1 MKRAQPLRFV
11 TVQGRSGVPIAAR
24 SGWLRAYLC
33 GDSRG
38 GESMRHVQ
46 HFVDEVR
53 TELNL
58 LFDNKESVGSQPSGD
73 CSTNHERQ
81 AFFDEDEQEKS
92 DDDSQGSQP
101 KRPSEPRVNQEFRA
115 VKVDGEEI
123 MASLA
128 HGTGI
133 VVGSDRETLQR
144 VMTILQKRIESHS
157 MPELRRR
164 KSRPVHDEN
173 KDRGGPIIWL
183 FRGTGSWQV
192 KYTGRDGKSHF
203 HSRGLSV
210 PLHHLNGILMTEPQR
225 KAAIQLRY
233 KAAQRY
239 FNDNDMSDAPRLVI
253 DEMDQT
259 VE

>member
-1 MKRAQPLRFV
+1 MKRAQPLQCV

-38 GESMRHVQ
+38 GDNMRHVEP
-46 HFVDEVR
+46 FVNEVR

-81 AFFDEDEQEKS
+81 ALLDQDEQEKS

-101 KRPSEPRVNQEFRA
+101 RRPSEPRVNQEFRA
-115 VKVDGEEI
+115 VKVDGVEI

-133 VVGSDRETLQR
+133 VVASDRDTLQR

-164 KSRPVHDEN
+164 KSRPVHDED
-173 KDRGGPIIWL
+173 KDRGGPIIWS
-183 FRGTGSWQV
+183 FRRTGTWQV
-192 KYTGRDGKSHF
+192 KYTGRDGKIHQYSK
-203 HSRGLSV
+203 GLGV
-210 PLHHLNGILMTEPQR
+210 PLRHLNGTLMTEPQR
-225 KAAIQLRY
+225 TAARELRY